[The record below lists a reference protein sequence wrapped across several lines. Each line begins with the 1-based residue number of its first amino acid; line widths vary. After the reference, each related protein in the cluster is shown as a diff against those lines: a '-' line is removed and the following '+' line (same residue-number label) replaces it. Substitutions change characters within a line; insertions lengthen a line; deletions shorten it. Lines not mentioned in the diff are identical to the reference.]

1 MSSNDAIMIRKVNE
15 NTYEVRRIGCVDL
28 LGEIDENTK
37 EEYIGGLEST
47 HKTQLEAH
55 KHAFEIDDTEY
66 GISFQDDSKKE
77 TERELLQKTISDFN
91 NHDELDN
98 IKCPHCG
105 SSYLTERAG
114 LTYHDHPPL
123 NQCVEE
129 ILECECG
136 QYCQVIWKLDS
147 VHKLGRLVV

>member
-1 MSSNDAIMIRKVNE
+1 MIRKVDD
-15 NTYEVRRIGCVDL
+15 NTFEVRRIGCIDN
-28 LGEIDENTK
+28 LGVKDEFTG

-47 HKTQLEAH
+47 YKTQLEAQER
-55 KHAFEIDDTEY
+55 AFEIDDTEY
-66 GISFQDDSKKE
+66 GISFQDDSPKKE
-77 TERELLQKTISDFN
+77 SSDKELLQKTIQEFN
-91 NHDELDN
+91 NHDELDS

-105 SSYLTERAG
+105 SNYLTERAG
-114 LTYHDHPPL
+114 LAYHDHPPL

-147 VHKLGRLVV
+147 IHKLGRLVV